1 MDEAEILSNK
11 VAIMT
16 NGEFQMYQPLS
27 HIEKKYGQGLQITI
41 KIRDPTQSEI
51 LGMIVL
57 SNKEKGDKIKYR

>member
-1 MDEAEILSNK
+1 
-11 VAIMT
+11 
-16 NGEFQMYQPLS
+16 MYQPLS